1 MFQKFPELTF
11 TSNPLRHL
19 EFGVEV
25 IVSASHLPDADPVL
39 PLEGELQ
46 GTPAKAG
53 RQIHDEAHHIR
64 QGNDINIPALVPPNC
79 LISFGLKRCHD
90 HVHIIVPISQHA
102 LLVWRHHGVGRQPLK
117 NLLQG
122 FPSEGVAVLEDIVE
136 GMEGTQL
143 PALLLV
149 VNM

>member
-1 MFQKFPELTF
+1 MERGKNKRGKQWGKKEPHSTQSSSEHFYLSPEIRPA
-11 TSNPLRHL
+11 NPSKHQRKQTL
-19 EFGVEV
+19 
-25 IVSASHLPDADPVL
+25 LPV
-39 PLEGELQ
+39 Q
-46 GTPAKAG
+46 
-53 RQIHDEAHHIR
+53 
-64 QGNDINIPALVPPNC
+64 NAL
-79 LISFGLKRCHD
+79 
-90 HVHIIVPISQHA
+90 
-102 LLVWRHHGVGRQPLK
+102 PLK